1 MTYSTIN
8 SQFDLGHFPPARS
21 IPNLQNGAMG
31 HMRDPEPTMARS
43 SSHPPEMWCRE
54 MNAFGEGIPSPNGTE
69 TYSEHMY
76 RRKSIMSQK
85 YSEELSCSTQTENVI
100 DFETLE
106 KVVLAHPHLVLKILG
121 IEAVFNNE
129 EIKLYPLNTISEAAS
144 SGETISSK
152 VQEVS
157 SNNNINSFKP
167 NTNGSIQGSDH
178 RIIYPPIKCSSTE
191 FHTNNNTSVNNNN
204 ISSLTPLKQETVP
217 LLMDDRMARVLED
230 TDSCSI
236 VIDENTKLLKQSAG
250 NHVLR
255 RQERVSAKNRFSAGD
270 ADKLEKGL
278 KNLPSSR
285 SLGGS

>member
-1 MTYSTIN
+1 
-8 SQFDLGHFPPARS
+8 
-21 IPNLQNGAMG
+21 
-31 HMRDPEPTMARS
+31 MRDPEASIARS

-54 MNAFGEGIPSPNGTE
+54 MNAFGEAIPSPNGTE

-129 EIKLYPLNTISEAAS
+129 SEIKLYPLNTISEAAS

-152 VQEVS
+152 VHEA
-157 SNNNINSFKP
+157 SNNNSKS
-167 NTNGSIQGSDH
+167 NTNGSIQMEDH
-178 RIIYPPIKCSSTE
+178 KKTYPPIVYSSND
-191 FHTNNNTSVNNNN
+191 FYTNNNTSISNNN
-204 ISSLTPLKQETVP
+204 ISSLTPLKQEVVP
-217 LLMDDRMARVLED
+217 LLMDDGNETMGIMDD
-230 TDSCSI
+230 TSCSI
-236 VIDENTKLLKQSAG
+236 VIDDNIKMLKQSAV

-255 RQERVSAKNRFSAGD
+255 RQERVPAKNRFSAGD

-278 KNLPSSR
+278 KNLPPSR